1 VRRCENEDYI
11 HIDDHRDLFVS
22 LEKIIENLNEE
33 AKDLWHDL
41 KYYED
46 VIDSMWTLLLDA
58 QGHVHPDNA
67 LYGDIDYFYESH
79 KHGLAGVIN
88 KKQKA

>member
-1 VRRCENEDYI
+1 MRRCENEDYI
-11 HIDDHRDLFVS
+11 HIDDHRELFVS

-33 AKDLWHDL
+33 VKDLNHDL

-58 QGHVHPDNA
+58 QEYIHPDNA
-67 LYGDIDYFYESH
+67 LYGDIDYFYEQH
-79 KHGLAGVIN
+79 KHGLAGVI
-88 KKQKA
+88 KA